1 MERVDVFPTH
11 EYAGYKLRAGKAF
24 PFGATM
30 VPGGVNFSIYSANA
44 TDCWLVLF
52 DKGAPEPKAEIPF
65 SRGVPHRPRLF
76 DDRLRDRLRKH

>member
-11 EYAGYKLRAGKAF
+11 EYAGYKLRCGKAF

-30 VPGGVNFSIYSANA
+30 VPGGANFSIYSANA
-44 TDCWLVLF
+44 TACWLVLF

-65 SRGVPHRPRLF
+65 REEFRIGHVYSFQLLPTALTV
-76 DDRLRDRLRKH
+76 